1 MFDLPDLLRLWEVAT
16 RGAHPFLSESF
27 IKRQKYNI
35 PNGYLPNTK
44 TWVYTINSQVVGFIS
59 MYGSEVAGLF
69 VDPDYHGLR
78 VGTGLLDFVRPKYEA
93 LTLEV
98 FATNQKARD
107 FYSNYG
113 FRQTDSRIH
122 EDAGEILLC
131 LTLDDTHAGPLYDGH
146 GQET

>member
-1 MFDLPDLLRLWEVAT
+1 
-16 RGAHPFLSESF
+16 
-27 IKRQKYNI
+27 
-35 PNGYLPNTK
+35 
-44 TWVYTINSQVVGFIS
+44 

-78 VGTGLLDFVRPKYEA
+78 VGTGLLDFVRPKYET

-98 FATNQKARD
+98 FATNEKARA
-107 FYSNYG
+107 FYCNYG

-131 LTLDDTHAGPLYDGH
+131 LTLDDTHTGPLYDRH